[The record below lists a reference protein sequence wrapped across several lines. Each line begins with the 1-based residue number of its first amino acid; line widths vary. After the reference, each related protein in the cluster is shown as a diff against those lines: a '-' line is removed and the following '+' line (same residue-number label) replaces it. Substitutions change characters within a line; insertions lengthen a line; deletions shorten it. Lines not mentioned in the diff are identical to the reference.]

1 MNSSVPDSAS
11 HPAAAQALIAALAQ
25 ASMGAASADQ
35 SHDALG
41 PEAVSA
47 PPAQIPSIG
56 PTSGSAPSNPGG
68 VAIELAPP
76 AASRQLR
83 LALNTSDE
91 QRQRLVNL
99 QAAFAKV
106 CNALGPLVQQTRVWN
121 RVALHHMAYKGLREQ
136 FPDMGSQMVCNAIYS
151 VSRSAR
157 LVFQH
162 PKSPFHLSRL
172 PAGRALPLL
181 RFGDDCPVYF
191 DRHTLSVK
199 AGTLS
204 MYTLDGRMRF
214 QLALAA
220 EDEAAFHS
228 HKLREIVL
236 ARRADSVFELSFALV
251 NEALAAA
258 DEAGD
263 AATPPT
269 AEIPEYL
276 IVDVLDAPSPAIS
289 ATPPPVSPTVATPAA
304 PAP

>member
-1 MNSSVPDSAS
+1 VSS
-11 HPAAAQALIAALAQ
+11 PAA
-25 ASMGAASADQ
+25 
-35 SHDALG
+35 
-41 PEAVSA
+41 EAPA
-47 PPAQIPSIG
+47 PPAP
-56 PTSGSAPSNPGG
+56 P
-68 VAIELAPP
+68 APP
-76 AASRQLR
+76 QPHTPAAPAIAGPATAAVGAEAVTPSAAASSASRQLR
-83 LALNTSDE
+83 IALNTSDE
-91 QRQRLVNL
+91 QRQRLIKL
-99 QAAFAKV
+99 QAAFAQV

-136 FPDMGSQMVCNAIYS
+136 FPDLGSQMVCNAIYS

-162 PKSPFHLSRL
+162 PQSPFHLSRL

-181 RFGDDCPVYF
+181 RFADDCPVYF

-220 EDEAAFHS
+220 ADEAAFHS

-236 ARRADSVFELSFALV
+236 ARRADGMFELSFALV
-251 NEALAAA
+251 NEALAGPDDNA
-258 DEAGD
+258 D
-263 AATPPT
+263 ATQPAS

-276 IVDVLDAPSPAIS
+276 LVQTLDAPNPA
-289 ATPPPVSPTVATPAA
+289 APTVAPQ
-304 PAP
+304 P